1 MGKRHA
7 PTHACRHNCTPR
19 KHTHTHSPTHRHS
32 PTHGMARHGTA
43 RHGTQVTFHISSKRN
58 SPFTNSMRFAKNI
71 NDASREMMDTLM
83 RHIAASSKDA
93 KK

>member
-1 MGKRHA
+1 MQTQLHA
-7 PTHACRHNCTPR
+7 TRTQAHAHTLTHIQTL
-19 KHTHTHSPTHRHS
+19 THT
-32 PTHGMARHGTA
+32 RHGTA
-43 RHGTQVTFHISSKRN
+43 RNGTQVTFHISSKRN

>member
-1 MGKRHA
+1 
-7 PTHACRHNCTPR
+7 
-19 KHTHTHSPTHRHS
+19 
-32 PTHGMARHGTA
+32 MARHGMA

-58 SPFTNSMRFAKNI
+58 SQFTNSMRFAKNI
-71 NDASREMMDTLM
+71 NNASREMMDTLM